1 MILARAFDLSFGTA
15 LRHFAILGMLW
26 LAILFLFI
34 LGQRFG
40 VFGQTL
46 TLHPDSLASV
56 DDAEGREVAIFS
68 LLPRD
73 SIRSIDAPRFVDT
86 DAAARWM
93 TDSEQIVGLVI
104 GDEVRAYPIN
114 ILSRHEIVNDIVG
127 GTPVV
132 VSYCPLCFTAI
143 VYDRRVEGETLEFG
157 VSGKLVM
164 NDLVMYDR
172 ETGSLWQQILGEG
185 IDGQYHG
192 TKLLHLPSIQTTWA
206 RWVQQHP
213 ETLVLDKRGD
223 YQSDSYQGY
232 YGQSSNGVIPGSGG
246 DDRLAGKDLVLGVI
260 LNSQPRAYA
269 FSVLAEVRIV
279 NDSVGDTPILIAYDL
294 ASDTAVAF
302 ERTIEGR
309 ELTFRRS
316 SESATLL
323 EDVET
328 GSRWSPFTGEAI
340 EGPLEGSQ
348 LQQTAATYAFWFAW
362 SDFYTQTGL
371 YSPD

>member
-1 MILARAFDLSFGTA
+1 MSLTRALDLSFGTA
-15 LRHFAILGMLW
+15 LRHLAILAMLW

-40 VFGQTL
+40 VFGQKL

-56 DDAEGREVAIFS
+56 NDADGREVSIYS

-73 SIRSIDAPRFVDT
+73 AIRSIDAPRFVDA
-86 DAAARWM
+86 DEAARWM
-93 TDSEQIVGLVI
+93 RDSEQVLGLVI

-114 ILSRHEIVNDIVG
+114 MLSRHEIVNDVVG

-132 VSYCPLCFTAI
+132 ISYCPLCFTAI

-172 ETGSLWQQILGEG
+172 QTGSLWQQILGEG
-185 IDGQYHG
+185 IDGQYLG
-192 TKLLHLPSIQTTWA
+192 TKLSHLPAIQTTWA
-206 RWVQQHP
+206 RWVQQNP
-213 ETLVLDKRGD
+213 DTLVLDKRGD
-223 YQSDSYQGY
+223 YQSDSYQTY

-246 DDRLAGKDLVLGVI
+246 DDRLNGKDLVLGVV
-260 LNSQPRAYA
+260 LNNQPRAYP
-269 FSVLAEVRIV
+269 FSVLADVGIV
-279 NDSVGDTPILIAYDL
+279 NDSVGGTPILITYDL

-302 ERTIEGR
+302 ERAIEGR
-309 ELTFRRS
+309 ELTFRGS
-316 SESATLL
+316 TESAALL

-328 GSRWSPFTGEAI
+328 GSRWSAFTGEAI

-362 SDFYTQTGL
+362 SDFYTQTGV
-371 YSPD
+371 YAAD